1 MTSRFGSAEE
11 LREFQARLARS
22 SRWEAE
28 NPVSLSPEQGI
39 QAVCALY
46 DLLPPEAR
54 TVNDDPRYEGV
65 QRMMAVTAKL
75 GSRRE

>member
-1 MTSRFGSAEE
+1 MSSRFGSVEE
-11 LREFQARLARS
+11 LREFQARLARYA
-22 SRWEAE
+22 RWEAE

-39 QAVCALY
+39 QAVGALY

-65 QRMMAVTAKL
+65 QRMNVVTAKL